1 MKTRDHRERTGLIG
15 GFNPSQ
21 GIVSVLILALLV
33 ANLWSTW
40 AGGPREAAAASPQA
54 VAAASTGLRRF
65 YLTPYWRYGNTALTA
80 CASGYHM
87 ASMWEILDSSNLE
100 YNTDLGNYGGDS
112 GQGPPAGG
120 LKGWVRTGYSGR
132 HDPLAGQA
140 NCDAWTSNSSAHY
153 GTVVRLP
160 DTWVNSGV
168 DVHVWQV
175 DVALCSSQLQP
186 VWCVED

>member
-1 MKTRDHRERTGLIG
+1 MKTRDHQERTGLIG

-40 AGGPREAAAASPQA
+40 AGGPREAVAASPQA

-87 ASMWEILDSSNLE
+87 ASMWESWILPIW
-100 YNTDLGNYGGDS
+100 NTT
-112 GQGPPAGG
+112 PTWATTEVIA
-120 LKGWVRTGYSGR
+120 VRD
-132 HDPLAGQA
+132 HLL
-140 NCDAWTSNSSAHY
+140 
-153 GTVVRLP
+153 VV
-160 DTWVNSGV
+160 
-168 DVHVWQV
+168 
-175 DVALCSSQLQP
+175 
-186 VWCVED
+186 